1 LEQETVLDKLED
13 GKTHQP
19 DVHIDGVFPSC
30 DAFGLGRKWQEHHE
44 HSNHIRLLGNILHTA
59 IYLVV
64 LVKVPT
70 CKPMSSPEMP
80 KVAKLDNALL

>member
-1 LEQETVLDKLED
+1 MDELED

-19 DVHIDGVFPSC
+19 DVRIDGVFPSC
-30 DAFGLGRKWQEHHE
+30 DAFGLGRKWQECHE
-44 HSNHIRLLGNILHTA
+44 HANRMRFLGNISHTA
-59 IYLVV
+59 MYLVV